1 MSLGFE
7 YEIEDGLPVVRRVDA
22 DGPADRVGIKAGDKI
37 LEVDGMPTAGGQDI
51 LSILSGEPG
60 DAVVLQIQPAPRSM
74 SSEMW
79 SFPGAGG
86 SSAAAQPRTVTV
98 TRDSDGWTGILQG
111 LSSLF
116 SPTKSPTQAASAGP
130 SRGEEERSAGSLG
143 AGRDAG
149 VGSGKCGVGIGIA
162 VDSDGT
168 KRVTEVVAGTPAAGS
183 GMILVGDELISVDGI
198 EVAGIGRAA
207 MCDLLLGQPGTD
219 CRLTLRRTHGAALV
233 TVSLTRAPY
242 KRPSAPRLRQTRL
255 HSRGGPF
262 TWSLWP
268 RGPFSYWSLSA
279 DCSSTE
285 AHDRQAPMTW
295 SRDGDRFIPTTP
307 TARAGSEGM
316 VQMYQEHQGLISEEE
331 ALQLAYTQ
339 SISQQER
346 EWQHVSGAQEIPP
359 SHGDRATESVGT
371 ALGEEDGPYMMTDED
386 LRAYMQMNLQD
397 LADRNRPQDAT
408 GRGGRRQRVH
418 GALGSRMRQTRQ
430 VWGVADAQRPPNL
443 MADAQGH
450 EVWLEEQGPEHEI
463 HAQRLQHLLDS
474 PGFHAVLTRNSLI
487 GMDAEGLHEQELLL
501 AGMSSTEITNTS
513 PCSPAVISSLP
524 VSEFKTSGRE
534 RSQSADRNAREGV
547 QVGKSDSADSPDTQ
561 CCICISEYEQGD
573 RVARL
578 PCFHTF
584 HHHCLV
590 RWLESSSLCPICKS
604 DVQQREASLHQSFS
618 IISSRNQQ

>member
-1 MSLGFE
+1 MSLGFQ

-22 DGPADRVGIKAGDKI
+22 DGPADRVCIKAGDKI

-60 DAVVLQIQPAPRSM
+60 DAVTLQIQPAPRSM
-74 SSEMW
+74 WSEMLN
-79 SFPGAGG
+79 FPGAGG
-86 SSAAAQPRTVTV
+86 FGAAPPPRTVTV
-98 TRDSDGWTGILQG
+98 TRDSDGWTGMLQG

-116 SPTKSPTQAASAGP
+116 SPTKSPAQASSAAP
-130 SRGEEERSAGSLG
+130 SRGEDGRSAGSLG

-149 VGSGKCGVGIGIA
+149 IGSGKCGVGIGIA
-162 VDSDGT
+162 VDSDGST
-168 KRVTEVVAGTPAAGS
+168 RVTEVVSGTPAAGS

-207 MCDLLLGQPGTD
+207 MCDLLLGQPDTD
-219 CRLTLRRTHGAALV
+219 CRLSLRRTHGAALV
-233 TVSLTRAPY
+233 TVCLTRVPY
-242 KRPSAPRLRQTRL
+242 KRPSAPRLRQARP

-279 DCSSTE
+279 ASSSTE
-285 AHDRQAPMTW
+285 GHDRQTPMTW
-295 SRDGDRFIPTTP
+295 SRDRDRFIPTTP

-346 EWQHVSGAQEIPP
+346 EWQHVSGAPEISPA
-359 SHGDRATESVGT
+359 HGGRATESVAT
-371 ALGEEDGPYMMTDED
+371 AHGEEDGPYMMTDED

-408 GRGGRRQRVH
+408 GGRRQPVD
-418 GALGSRMRQTRQ
+418 GARGSRVRQTRQ
-430 VWGVADAQRPPNL
+430 VWGVADAQGPPNL
-443 MADAQGH
+443 MANAQGH
-450 EVWLEEQGPEHEI
+450 EVWLQEQGPEHEF

-474 PGFHAVLTRNSLI
+474 PGFYAVLSRNALI

-501 AGMSSTEITNTS
+501 AGMSSTENTNTS
-513 PCSPAVISSLP
+513 PCSPAVISSLA
-524 VSEFKTSGRE
+524 VSEFKTSGRD
-534 RSQSADRNAREGV
+534 RSPSADRNARDGV
-547 QVGKSDSADSPDTQ
+547 HVGKSDSADSPDTQ